1 MLPRILLI
9 TVILVLGIIT
19 ISQHVHIEITAIK
32 RDLHQTTFPLVASS
46 IRSVTART
54 STVTTHNQTVSV
66 DTINT
71 TEISISYN
79 TINPHPY
86 KYIRIP
92 SGVCTSTGNR
102 VDPHLLILVKSNIFQ
117 FGHRMAI
124 RMTWGKFSD
133 SSIQLAFLL
142 GYSPL
147 VTPFAKMEYELHKD
161 IIQENFLDEY
171 KNNTLKTI
179 MGFNWV
185 TTYCNQSKFILFVDD
200 DYFVN
205 VPNVRD
211 FVNNITTNQSTFIGY
226 KYEKARPR
234 RKQDSKWYVS
244 KEEYPDDYWP
254 PYISGG
260 SMLISMDVIINMT
273 KTFPYVK
280 QLYIDDVY
288 LGIVAYLLNIT
299 LSHDRRFET
308 KYVPGQLR
316 TLFSS
321 HEYGSPHNLVHQW
334 SEIDDE
340 T

>member
-9 TVILVLGIIT
+9 TVILVLGIIAM
-19 ISQHVHIEITAIK
+19 SQHVHIEITAVK
-32 RDLHQTTFPLVASS
+32 RDLVTSS

-171 KNNTLKTI
+171 NNNTLKTI

-273 KTFPYVK
+273 NHFSIRETVIYRRCLSRNCGVSTE
-280 QLYIDDVY
+280 YH
-288 LGIVAYLLNIT
+288 IV
-299 LSHDRRFET
+299 S
-308 KYVPGQLR
+308 
-316 TLFSS
+316 
-321 HEYGSPHNLVHQW
+321 
-334 SEIDDE
+334 
-340 T
+340 

>member
-9 TVILVLGIIT
+9 TVILVLGIIVM
-19 ISQHVHIEITAIK
+19 SQHVHIEITAIK
-32 RDLHQTTFPLVASS
+32 RDLVTSS
-46 IRSVTART
+46 IRSDTART
-54 STVTTHNQTVSV
+54 STVTNPNQPVTV
-66 DTINT
+66 DTVYT
-71 TEISISYN
+71 TNISISYN

-171 KNNTLKTI
+171 NNNTLKTI

>member
-1 MLPRILLI
+1 MLPKILLI
-9 TVILVLGIIT
+9 TVILVLGSIA
-19 ISQHVHIEITAIK
+19 ISQHVHVEITATK
-32 RDLHQTTFPLVASS
+32 RDLHQTTLPLVTSS

-54 STVTTHNQTVSV
+54 TTVTTSNHTVSV
-66 DTINT
+66 DTINIT
-71 TEISISYN
+71 KISIAYK

-92 SGVCTSTGNR
+92 SGICTSTGNR
-102 VDPHLLILVKSNIFQ
+102 VDPRLLILVKSNIFQ

-124 RMTWGKFSD
+124 RRTWGKFSN

-147 VTPFAKMEYELHKD
+147 VTSFAKMEYELHKD

-185 TTYCNQSKFILFVDD
+185 TTYCNQSNFILFVDD

-211 FVNNITTNQSTFIGY
+211 FVNNIAANQSTFIGY

-234 RKQDSKWYVS
+234 RQQDSKWYVS
-244 KEEYPDDYWP
+244 KEEYPNEYWP

-260 SMLISMDVIINMT
+260 SMLISMDIIINMT
-273 KTFPYVK
+273 NTFPYVK

-288 LGIVAYLLNIT
+288 LGIVADLLNIT

-321 HEYGSPHNLVHQW
+321 HEYGSPHNLVQQW
-334 SEIDDE
+334 SEIDDK